1 MTPNCVAKEIRF
13 SPVPE
18 ESVWKIQL
26 LKELISLREGELCMR
41 EDENEQSF
49 SREELQN
56 LIAFVSTQ

>member
-1 MTPNCVAKEIRF
+1 MAPSCVANEIRF

-18 ESVWKIQL
+18 ESKWKIQL
-26 LKELISLREGELCMR
+26 LKELISLRDGELCMR
-41 EDENEQSF
+41 EDENEQAF